1 MIKKILVS
9 IFAILIAAVLAA
21 VYFLGP
27 TVGAMLTG
35 RPIFLGH
42 DSPKRYG
49 ESVLTLAETLG
60 IHADSQDFARAKVEA
75 KAAIESADT
84 REELYE
90 PLRKAV
96 QAAGGKH
103 SNLFRPDENAEIN
116 ELIAEDE
123 QPGITNRGGIVTV
136 TVPSVNRNADVQ
148 SYADTIA
155 AGVEEATCAVVDLRG
170 NTGGDMGP
178 MIAGLSPLLPDG
190 DALFFQSANGDGA
203 VTVDGTSV
211 SGGGTALSVEAEKN
225 TDIPIAV
232 LVDEKTASSGEATM
246 LAFKGL
252 ENAVSF
258 GQPTAGFATANTVYD
273 YPDGSYLMLTIAQ
286 DKDRNGQVYGDD
298 PIAPDHQVDDAM
310 ASAQAWLSEHGCR

>member
-1 MIKKILVS
+1 MVKKIVLSVS
-9 IFAILIAAVLAA
+9 VLLLAAIAAA

-27 TVGAMLTG
+27 TVGAMYTG
-35 RPIFLGH
+35 KPIFLGH

-49 ESVLTLAETLG
+49 NSVLTMAETQG
-60 IHADSQDFARAKVEA
+60 IHADSQEFARAKVEA
-75 KAAIESADT
+75 QAAIESANT

-96 QAAGGKH
+96 EAAGGKH
-103 SNLFRPDENAEIN
+103 SSLFTPEESAAQSEDIET
-116 ELIAEDE
+116 DE
-123 QPGITNRGGIVTV
+123 QPTIKRQGGMVVATL
-136 TVPSVNRNADVQ
+136 PAVNRNADVQ
-148 SYADTIA
+148 AYADTIA
-155 AGVEEATCAVVDLRG
+155 EGVQNATCAVVDLRG

-178 MIAGLSPLLPDG
+178 MVAGLSPLLPDG
-190 DALFFQSANGDGA
+190 DAMFFHSPYTESA